1 MQVILQ
7 QDVPKLGK
15 KGDLITVAEG
25 YGRNYLLP
33 RNLATEASRGKLN
46 ELAEM
51 KKVADYKKKQAAQ
64 RAEEL
69 AEILKQTEVKLTAK
83 VGAGGKL
90 FGAISNKDIVD
101 HLKKQYNID
110 VDKKKVILKTPI
122 KILGEYRIKL
132 KLHPKVPAEL
142 TVLVVQE

>member
-69 AEILKQTEVKLTAK
+69 LR
-83 VGAGGKL
+83 
-90 FGAISNKDIVD
+90 
-101 HLKKQYNID
+101 Y
-110 VDKKKVILKTPI
+110 
-122 KILGEYRIKL
+122 
-132 KLHPKVPAEL
+132 
-142 TVLVVQE
+142 